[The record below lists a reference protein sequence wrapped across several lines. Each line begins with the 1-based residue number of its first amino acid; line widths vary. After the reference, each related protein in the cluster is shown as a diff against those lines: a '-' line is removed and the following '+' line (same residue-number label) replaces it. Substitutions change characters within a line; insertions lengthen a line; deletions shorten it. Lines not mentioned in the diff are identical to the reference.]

1 MGLRDKLFRR
11 SGRKDERSPSPVP
24 ETAATVE
31 NVSPLQIGQATD
43 IGKARELNEDAFFAL
58 KLLIGTDSQP
68 VPLALL
74 IVADGM
80 GGHAGGKEA
89 SSVGIRVASGV
100 IVREVLL
107 PMLNSSPAEVTSRPI
122 QEILSEATNSANE
135 AVSRIEA
142 DAGTTLT
149 AALIVGHSAYL
160 AHVGDSRAY
169 YLDQGELHQITQD
182 HSLVNRLVQLGQISS
197 QEAQSHPQRNFLYR
211 AVGQG
216 PELEIDTYLQRL
228 TKGSYLVLCSDGLW
242 NQVTEQEIV
251 DMIEGSSSSQEACD
265 RLTERAIDQGGEDN
279 ITILVAEINY

>member
-11 SGRKDERSPSPVP
+11 SGRKDERSPAQGV
-24 ETAATVE
+24 ETAAKVQS
-31 NVSPLQIGQATD
+31 VGPLEIGQATD
-43 IGKARELNEDAFFAL
+43 IGKARELNEDAFFTL

-74 IVADGM
+74 VVADGM
-80 GGHAGGKEA
+80 GGHAGGEEA

-107 PMLNSSPAEVTSRPI
+107 PMLNNTPTEVTSRPI
-122 QEILSEATNSANE
+122 QEILSEAINSANE
-135 AVSRIEA
+135 AVSRIES

-149 AALIVGHSAYL
+149 SALIVGHSAYM

-169 YLDQGELHQITQD
+169 YLDQGELRQITQD

-197 QEAQSHPQRNFLYR
+197 EEALSHPQRNFLYR

-216 PELEIDTYLQRL
+216 PELKVDTYLQRL

-251 DMIEGSSSSQEACD
+251 EMIEDSSSTQEACD

-279 ITILVAEINY
+279 ITILVAKINY